1 MRIFTNME
9 KVLEKTLQVF
19 TKMNYEKATQ
29 VEIPK
34 ACDLSKAGLVYYF
47 RSSRICLWLLCTN
60 MYFIPNSWKKVPIY
74 SRLVP
79 RVYRPVL
86 RPCDFC
92 PNPAQTCLRYA

>member
-9 KVLEKTLQVF
+9 EVLEKTLQVF

-47 RSSRICLWLLCTN
+47 PFKQNLFVVIVHKYVFHPQQLEKSSNLQQARSQCLSTS
-60 MYFIPNSWKKVPIY
+60 ITAV
-74 SRLVP
+74 
-79 RVYRPVL
+79 
-86 RPCDFC
+86 
-92 PNPAQTCLRYA
+92 